1 MRSKALPEE
10 KRCQGIKADGKRCES
25 AGAHVGRDV
34 YGKLW
39 RLCGAHFNRARRQ
52 HEVVAA

>member
-1 MRSKALPEE
+1 MPRKPAPEE
-10 KRCQGIKADGKRCES
+10 NRCQGIKADGKRCES
-25 AGAHVGRDV
+25 AGVNVGRDV